1 MCVKF
6 THIYFIWTSNKQL
19 IYAMNKYYN
28 LLKRVR
34 KLEKLIYNKRPKF
47 EGLSCYAQEGEVINA
62 DGEDEIT
69 SILEDKIKNQL
80 SISDSALED
89 IFAAIDDDSHTE
101 NLQTV
106 VNKII
111 KSGKGEI
118 PRKTIYR
125 GCSVA
130 EYNNILN
137 NGSSKI
143 SQCLSFSE
151 SKEVA
156 STFGKRLIAANFEFP
171 IFPYYKLYTYYFMS
185 LKKSLTEEEWKDFDD
200 MSDAQYGINLA
211 LNELEWIAPENTVFT
226 LNDDGT
232 FTATL
237 GDSTSDDSDTNDT
250 EYVKQHLYDLC
261 DDLKIDD
268 CTDGYYHGEDSFN
281 IYFRPRD
288 YENTLVSRDA
298 LSSITAQ
305 NADMHYT
312 YDSNTLE
319 IFVPGLGIAHKEV
332 DVLSLNKD
340 SFSKLVKD
348 MIDDMM

>member
-1 MCVKF
+1 
-6 THIYFIWTSNKQL
+6 
-19 IYAMNKYYN
+19 MNRYYN
-28 LLKRVR
+28 LMKRVS

-47 EGLSCYAQEGEVINA
+47 ESLGCYKQDGEVIDA
-62 DGEDEIT
+62 EGENEIT
-69 SILEDKIKNQL
+69 SILEDKIKSELN
-80 SISDSALED
+80 ISDSALED

-101 NLQTV
+101 NLQAV

-137 NGSSKI
+137 HGSSKI

-211 LNELEWIAPENTVFT
+211 LSELEWIAPENTVFT

-237 GDSTSDDSDTNDT
+237 GESTSDDNNTDDT
-250 EYVKQHLYDLC
+250 EDVKQHLYDLC
-261 DDLKIDD
+261 DALRIED
-268 CTDGYYHGEDSFN
+268 CTDGYYQGEDSFN
-281 IYFRPRD
+281 IYFRPSD
-288 YENTLVSRDA
+288 YENVLVSKDA
-298 LSSITAQ
+298 LSRITAP

-319 IFVPGLGIAHKEV
+319 IFVPGLGVIDNEV
-332 DVLSLNKD
+332 DVMSLNKD
-340 SFSKLVKD
+340 SFSKLVKR
-348 MIDDMM
+348 MIDSKL

>member
-1 MCVKF
+1 
-6 THIYFIWTSNKQL
+6 
-19 IYAMNKYYN
+19 MNKYYN
-28 LLKRVR
+28 LLKRVS
-34 KLEKLIYNKRPKF
+34 KLEKLIYNKLPKF
-47 EGLSCYAQEGEVINA
+47 ESLGCYKQDGEIIDA

-69 SILEDKIKNQL
+69 SILEDKIKSQL
-80 SISDSALED
+80 NISDSALED

-101 NLQTV
+101 NLQAV

-111 KSGKGEI
+111 KAGKGEI

-137 NGSSKI
+137 HGSSKI

-171 IFPYYKLYTYYFMS
+171 IFPYYKLYTYYFLS

-211 LNELEWIAPENTVFT
+211 LSELEWIAPENTVFT

-237 GDSTSDDSDTNDT
+237 GESTSDDNNTDDT
-250 EYVKQHLYDLC
+250 EDVKQHLYDLC
-261 DDLKIDD
+261 DALRIED
-268 CTDGYYHGEDSFN
+268 CTDGYYQGEDSFN
-281 IYFRPRD
+281 IYFRLRD
-288 YENTLVSRDA
+288 YEDVLVSKDA
-298 LSSITAQ
+298 LSRITAP
-305 NADMHYT
+305 NADMHYI

-319 IFVPGLGIAHKEV
+319 IFVPGLGVIDNEV
-332 DVLSLNKD
+332 DVMSLNKD
-340 SFSKLVKD
+340 SFSKLVKR
-348 MIDDMM
+348 MIDSKL

>member
-1 MCVKF
+1 
-6 THIYFIWTSNKQL
+6 
-19 IYAMNKYYN
+19 MNKYYN
-28 LLKRVR
+28 LLKRVC

-47 EGLSCYAQEGEVINA
+47 ESLGCYKQDGEIIDA

-69 SILEDKIKNQL
+69 SILEDKIKSELN
-80 SISDSALED
+80 ISDSALED

-101 NLQTV
+101 NLQAV

-111 KSGKGEI
+111 KAGKGEI

-125 GCSVA
+125 GCSIA

-137 NGSSKI
+137 HGSSKI

-211 LNELEWIAPENTVFT
+211 LSELEWIAPENTVFT

-237 GDSTSDDSDTNDT
+237 GESTSDDNNTDDT
-250 EYVKQHLYDLC
+250 EDVKQHLYDLC
-261 DDLKIDD
+261 DALRIED
-268 CTDGYYHGEDSFN
+268 CTDGYYQGEDSFN

-288 YENTLVSRDA
+288 YEDVLVSKDA
-298 LSSITAQ
+298 LSRITAP

-319 IFVPGLGIAHKEV
+319 IFVPGLGVIDNEV
-332 DVLSLNKD
+332 DVMSLNKD
-340 SFSKLVKD
+340 SFSKLVKR
-348 MIDDMM
+348 MIDSKL

>member
-1 MCVKF
+1 
-6 THIYFIWTSNKQL
+6 
-19 IYAMNKYYN
+19 MNKYYN
-28 LLKRVR
+28 LLKRVC
-34 KLEKLIYNKRPKF
+34 KLENLIYNKRPKF
-47 EGLSCYAQEGEVINA
+47 ESLGCYKQDGEVIDA
-62 DGEDEIT
+62 EGENEIT
-69 SILEDKIKNQL
+69 SILEDKIKSELN
-80 SISDSALED
+80 ISDSALED

-101 NLQTV
+101 NLQAV

-111 KSGKGEI
+111 KAGKGEI

-137 NGSSKI
+137 HGSSKI

-211 LNELEWIAPENTVFT
+211 LSELEWIAPENTVFT

-237 GDSTSDDSDTNDT
+237 GESTSDDNNTDDT
-250 EYVKQHLYDLC
+250 EDVKQHLYDLC
-261 DDLKIDD
+261 DALRIED
-268 CTDGYYHGEDSFN
+268 CTDGYYQGEDSFN

-288 YENTLVSRDA
+288 YEDVLVSKDA
-298 LSSITAQ
+298 LSRITAS

-319 IFVPGLGIAHKEV
+319 IFVPGLGVIDNEV
-332 DVLSLNKD
+332 DVMSLNKD
-340 SFSKLVKD
+340 SFSKLVKR
-348 MIDDMM
+348 MIDSKL

>member
-1 MCVKF
+1 
-6 THIYFIWTSNKQL
+6 
-19 IYAMNKYYN
+19 MNRYYN
-28 LLKRVR
+28 LLKRVH

-47 EGLSCYAQEGEVINA
+47 ESLGCYKQDGEVIDA
-62 DGEDEIT
+62 EGENEIT
-69 SILEDKIKNQL
+69 SILEDKIKSELN
-80 SISDSALED
+80 ISDSALED

-101 NLQTV
+101 NLQAV

-211 LNELEWIAPENTVFT
+211 LSELEWIAPENTVFT

-232 FTATL
+232 FTATISE
-237 GDSTSDDSDTNDT
+237 STSDDNNTDDT
-250 EYVKQHLYDLC
+250 EDVKQHLYDLC
-261 DDLKIDD
+261 DALRIED
-268 CTDGYYHGEDSFN
+268 CTDGYYQGEDSFN

-288 YENTLVSRDA
+288 YEDVLVSKDA
-298 LSSITAQ
+298 LSRITAP

-319 IFVPGLGIAHKEV
+319 IFVPGLGVIDNEV
-332 DVLSLNKD
+332 DVMSLNKD
-340 SFSKLVKD
+340 SFSKLVKR
-348 MIDDMM
+348 MIDSKL

>member
-1 MCVKF
+1 
-6 THIYFIWTSNKQL
+6 
-19 IYAMNKYYN
+19 MNKYYN
-28 LLKRVR
+28 LLKRVS

-47 EGLSCYAQEGEVINA
+47 ESLSCYKQDGEVIDA
-62 DGEDEIT
+62 DGEDEVT
-69 SILEDKIKNQL
+69 SILEDKIKSQL
-80 SISDSALED
+80 NISDSALED

-101 NLQTV
+101 DLQAV

-118 PRKTIYR
+118 PRKTLYR

-137 NGSSKI
+137 HGSSKI

-171 IFPYYKLYTYYFMS
+171 IFPYYKLYTYYFLS
-185 LKKSLTEEEWKDFDD
+185 LKNSLSEEEWRDVDD

-211 LNELEWIAPENTVFT
+211 LRELEWIAPENTVFT

-237 GDSTSDDSDTNDT
+237 GESTSDDNNTDDT
-250 EYVKQHLYDLC
+250 EDVKQHLYDLC
-261 DDLKIDD
+261 DALRIED
-268 CTDGYYHGEDSFN
+268 CTDGYYQGEDSFN

-288 YENTLVSRDA
+288 YEDVLVSKDA
-298 LSSITAQ
+298 LYRITAS

-319 IFVPGLGIAHKEV
+319 IFVPGIGVINNKV

-340 SFSKLVKD
+340 SFSRLVKR
-348 MIDDMM
+348 MIDSKL

>member
-1 MCVKF
+1 
-6 THIYFIWTSNKQL
+6 
-19 IYAMNKYYN
+19 MNKYYN
-28 LLKRVR
+28 LLKRVS
-34 KLEKLIYNKRPKF
+34 KLEKLIYNKCPKF
-47 EGLSCYAQEGEVINA
+47 ESLDCYKQDGEVIDA
-62 DGEDEIT
+62 EGENEIT
-69 SILEDKIKNQL
+69 SILEDKIKSELN
-80 SISDSALED
+80 ISDSALED

-101 NLQTV
+101 NLQAV

-111 KSGKGEI
+111 KAGKGEI

-137 NGSSKI
+137 HGSSEI

-211 LNELEWIAPENTVFT
+211 LSELEWIAPENTVFT

-237 GDSTSDDSDTNDT
+237 GESTSDDNNTDDT
-250 EYVKQHLYDLC
+250 EDVKQHLYDLC
-261 DDLKIDD
+261 DALRIED
-268 CTDGYYHGEDSFN
+268 CTDGYYQGEDSFN

-288 YENTLVSRDA
+288 YEDVLVSKDA
-298 LSSITAQ
+298 LSRITAS

-319 IFVPGLGIAHKEV
+319 IFVPGIGVTDNEV
-332 DVLSLNKD
+332 DVTSLNKD
-340 SFSKLVKD
+340 SFSKLVKR
-348 MIDDMM
+348 MIDSKL

>member
-1 MCVKF
+1 
-6 THIYFIWTSNKQL
+6 
-19 IYAMNKYYN
+19 MNKYYN
-28 LLKRVR
+28 LLNRVR

-47 EGLSCYAQEGEVINA
+47 ESLGCYKQDGEVIDA
-62 DGEDEIT
+62 EGENEIT
-69 SILEDKIKNQL
+69 SILEDKIKSELN
-80 SISDSALED
+80 ISDSALED

-101 NLQTV
+101 NLQAV

-111 KSGKGEI
+111 KAGKGEI

-137 NGSSKI
+137 HGSSKI

-211 LNELEWIAPENTVFT
+211 LSELEWIAPENTVFT

-237 GDSTSDDSDTNDT
+237 GESTSDDNNTDDT
-250 EYVKQHLYDLC
+250 EDVKQHLYDLC
-261 DDLKIDD
+261 DALRIED
-268 CTDGYYHGEDSFN
+268 CTDGYYQGEDSFN

-288 YENTLVSRDA
+288 YEDVLVSKDA
-298 LSSITAQ
+298 LSRITAP

-319 IFVPGLGIAHKEV
+319 IFVPGLGVIDNEV
-332 DVLSLNKD
+332 DVMSLNKD
-340 SFSKLVKD
+340 SFSKLVKR
-348 MIDDMM
+348 MIDSKL

>member
-1 MCVKF
+1 
-6 THIYFIWTSNKQL
+6 
-19 IYAMNKYYN
+19 MNKYYN
-28 LLKRVR
+28 LLKRVC

-47 EGLSCYAQEGEVINA
+47 ERLGCYKQDGEVIDA
-62 DGEDEIT
+62 EGENEIT
-69 SILEDKIKNQL
+69 SILEDKIKSELN
-80 SISDSALED
+80 ISDSALED

-101 NLQTV
+101 NLQAV

-111 KSGKGEI
+111 KAGKGEI

-137 NGSSKI
+137 HGSSKI

-185 LKKSLTEEEWKDFDD
+185 LKKSLTEEEWRDFDD

-237 GDSTSDDSDTNDT
+237 GESTSDDNNTDDT
-250 EYVKQHLYDLC
+250 EDVKQHLYDLC
-261 DDLKIDD
+261 DALRIED
-268 CTDGYYHGEDSFN
+268 CTDGYYQGEDSFN

-288 YENTLVSRDA
+288 YEDVLVSKDA
-298 LSSITAQ
+298 LSRITAS

-319 IFVPGLGIAHKEV
+319 IFVPGLGVIDNEV
-332 DVLSLNKD
+332 DVMSLNKD
-340 SFSKLVKD
+340 SFSKLVKR
-348 MIDDMM
+348 MIDSKL

>member
-1 MCVKF
+1 
-6 THIYFIWTSNKQL
+6 
-19 IYAMNKYYN
+19 MNRYYN
-28 LLKRVR
+28 LMKRVS
-34 KLEKLIYNKRPKF
+34 KLEKLIYNKCPKF
-47 EGLSCYAQEGEVINA
+47 ESLGCYKQDGEIIDAEGEN
-62 DGEDEIT
+62 EIT
-69 SILEDKIKNQL
+69 SILEDRIKSQL
-80 SISDSALED
+80 NISDSALED

-211 LNELEWIAPENTVFT
+211 LSELEWIAPENTVFT

-237 GDSTSDDSDTNDT
+237 GESVADDTNANEIED
-250 EYVKQHLYDLC
+250 VKQHLYDLC
-261 DDLKIDD
+261 DALRIED
-268 CTDGYYHGEDSFN
+268 CTDGYYQGEDSFN
-281 IYFRPRD
+281 IYFRPSD
-288 YENTLVSRDA
+288 YENILVSKDA
-298 LSSITAQ
+298 LSRITAS

-319 IFVPGLGIAHKEV
+319 IFVPGIGVIDNEV

-340 SFSKLVKD
+340 SFSKLVKR
-348 MIDDMM
+348 MIDSKL

>member
-1 MCVKF
+1 
-6 THIYFIWTSNKQL
+6 
-19 IYAMNKYYN
+19 MNKYYN
-28 LLKRVR
+28 LLKRVC

-47 EGLSCYAQEGEVINA
+47 ESLGCYKQDGEVIDA
-62 DGEDEIT
+62 EGENEIT
-69 SILEDKIKNQL
+69 SILEDKIKSELN
-80 SISDSALED
+80 ISDSALED

-101 NLQTV
+101 NLQAV

-111 KSGKGEI
+111 KAGKGEI

-137 NGSSKI
+137 HGSSKI

-211 LNELEWIAPENTVFT
+211 LSELEWIAPENTVFK

-237 GDSTSDDSDTNDT
+237 GESTSDDNNTDDT
-250 EYVKQHLYDLC
+250 EDVKQHLYDLC
-261 DDLKIDD
+261 DALRIED
-268 CTDGYYHGEDSFN
+268 CTDGYYQGEDSFN
-281 IYFRPRD
+281 IYFRLRD
-288 YENTLVSRDA
+288 YEDVLVSKDA
-298 LSSITAQ
+298 LSRITAS

-312 YDSNTLE
+312 YDSNILE
-319 IFVPGLGIAHKEV
+319 IFVPGIGVIDNEV
-332 DVLSLNKD
+332 DVMSLNKD
-340 SFSKLVKD
+340 SFSKLVKR
-348 MIDDMM
+348 MIDSKL

>member
-1 MCVKF
+1 
-6 THIYFIWTSNKQL
+6 
-19 IYAMNKYYN
+19 MNKYYN
-28 LLKRVR
+28 LLKRVC

-47 EGLSCYAQEGEVINA
+47 ESLGCYKQDGEVIDA
-62 DGEDEIT
+62 EGENEIT
-69 SILEDKIKNQL
+69 SILEDKIKSELN
-80 SISDSALED
+80 ISDSALED

-101 NLQTV
+101 NLQAV

-111 KSGKGEI
+111 KAGKGEI

-137 NGSSKI
+137 HGSSKI

-211 LNELEWIAPENTVFT
+211 LSELEWIAPENTVFT

-237 GDSTSDDSDTNDT
+237 GESTSDDNNTDDT
-250 EYVKQHLYDLC
+250 EDVKQHLYDLC
-261 DDLKIDD
+261 DALRIED
-268 CTDGYYHGEDSFN
+268 CTDGYYQGEDSFN

-288 YENTLVSRDA
+288 YEDVLVSKDA
-298 LSSITAQ
+298 LPRITAS

-319 IFVPGLGIAHKEV
+319 IFVPGLGVIDNEV
-332 DVLSLNKD
+332 DVMSLNKD
-340 SFSKLVKD
+340 SFSKLVKR
-348 MIDDMM
+348 MIDSKL

>member
-1 MCVKF
+1 
-6 THIYFIWTSNKQL
+6 
-19 IYAMNKYYN
+19 MNRYYN
-28 LLKRVR
+28 LMKRVS
-34 KLEKLIYNKRPKF
+34 KLEKLIYNKCPKF
-47 EGLSCYAQEGEVINA
+47 ESLGCYKQDGEIIDAEGEN
-62 DGEDEIT
+62 EIT
-69 SILEDKIKNQL
+69 SILEDRIKSQL
-80 SISDSALED
+80 NISDSALED

-156 STFGKRLIAANFEFP
+156 STFGKRLISANFEFP

-211 LNELEWIAPENTVFT
+211 LSELEWIAPENTVFT

-237 GDSTSDDSDTNDT
+237 GESVADDTNANEIED
-250 EYVKQHLYDLC
+250 VKQHLYDLC
-261 DDLKIDD
+261 DALRIED
-268 CTDGYYHGEDSFN
+268 CTDGYYQGEDSFN
-281 IYFRPRD
+281 IYFRPSD
-288 YENTLVSRDA
+288 YENILVSKDA
-298 LSSITAQ
+298 LSRITAS

-319 IFVPGLGIAHKEV
+319 IFVPGIGVIDNEV

-340 SFSKLVKD
+340 SFSKLVKR
-348 MIDDMM
+348 MIDSKL

>member
-1 MCVKF
+1 M
-6 THIYFIWTSNKQL
+6 TYLYTNKAL
-19 IYAMNKYYN
+19 RGNYTMNKYYN
-28 LLKRVR
+28 LLKRVC

-47 EGLSCYAQEGEVINA
+47 ESLGCYKQDGEIIDA

-69 SILEDKIKNQL
+69 SILEDRIKSQL
-80 SISDSALED
+80 NISDSALED

-211 LNELEWIAPENTVFT
+211 LSELEWIAPENTVFT

-237 GDSTSDDSDTNDT
+237 GESANDDNSTDET
-250 EYVKQHLYDLC
+250 EDVKQHLYDLC
-261 DDLKIDD
+261 DALRIDD

-281 IYFRPRD
+281 IYFRPSD
-288 YENTLVSRDA
+288 YENILVSRDV
-298 LSSITAQ
+298 LSSITSQ

-319 IFVPGLGIAHKEV
+319 IFVPGLGITHKKV

>member
-1 MCVKF
+1 
-6 THIYFIWTSNKQL
+6 
-19 IYAMNKYYN
+19 MNKYYN
-28 LLKRVR
+28 LLKRVC

-47 EGLSCYAQEGEVINA
+47 ESLGCYKQDGEIIDA

-69 SILEDKIKNQL
+69 SILEDKIKSQL
-80 SISDSALED
+80 NISDSALED

-101 NLQTV
+101 NLQAV

-111 KSGKGEI
+111 KAGKGEI

-125 GCSVA
+125 GCSIA

-137 NGSSKI
+137 HGSSKI

-211 LNELEWIAPENTVFT
+211 LSELEWIAPENTVFT

-237 GDSTSDDSDTNDT
+237 GESTSDDNNTDDT
-250 EYVKQHLYDLC
+250 EDVKQHLYDLC
-261 DDLKIDD
+261 DALRIED
-268 CTDGYYHGEDSFN
+268 CTDGYYQGEDSFN

-288 YENTLVSRDA
+288 YEDVLVSKDA
-298 LSSITAQ
+298 LSRITAP

-319 IFVPGLGIAHKEV
+319 IFVPGLGVIDNEV
-332 DVLSLNKD
+332 DVMSLNKD
-340 SFSKLVKD
+340 SFSKLVKR
-348 MIDDMM
+348 MIDSKL

>member
-1 MCVKF
+1 
-6 THIYFIWTSNKQL
+6 
-19 IYAMNKYYN
+19 MNKYYN
-28 LLKRVR
+28 LLKRVS
-34 KLEKLIYNKRPKF
+34 KLEKLIYNKCPKF
-47 EGLSCYAQEGEVINA
+47 ESLGCYKQDGEVINA
-62 DGEDEIT
+62 DDEDEIT
-69 SILEDKIKNQL
+69 SILEDKIKSQL
-80 SISDSALED
+80 NISDSALED

-101 NLQTV
+101 NLQDV

-111 KSGKGEI
+111 KAGKGEI
-118 PRKTIYR
+118 PRKTLYR

-171 IFPYYKLYTYYFMS
+171 IFPYYKLYTYYFLS
-185 LKKSLTEEEWKDFDD
+185 LKKSISEEEWKDFDD

-211 LNELEWIAPENTVFT
+211 LSELEWIAPENTVFT

-237 GDSTSDDSDTNDT
+237 GESTSDDNNTDDT
-250 EYVKQHLYDLC
+250 EDVKQHLYDLC
-261 DDLKIDD
+261 DALRIED
-268 CTDGYYHGEDSFN
+268 CTDGYYQGEDSFN

-288 YENTLVSRDA
+288 YGDVLVSKDA
-298 LSSITAQ
+298 LSRITAS

-319 IFVPGLGIAHKEV
+319 IFVPGLGVIDNEV
-332 DVLSLNKD
+332 DVMSLNKD
-340 SFSKLVKD
+340 SFSKLVKR
-348 MIDDMM
+348 MIDSKL

>member
-1 MCVKF
+1 
-6 THIYFIWTSNKQL
+6 
-19 IYAMNKYYN
+19 MNRYYN
-28 LLKRVR
+28 LLKRVH

-47 EGLSCYAQEGEVINA
+47 ESLGCYKQDGEVIDA
-62 DGEDEIT
+62 EGENEIT
-69 SILEDKIKNQL
+69 SILEDKIKSELN
-80 SISDSALED
+80 ISDSALED

-101 NLQTV
+101 NLQAV

-171 IFPYYKLYTYYFMS
+171 IFPYYKLYAYYFMS

-211 LNELEWIAPENTVFT
+211 LSELEWIAPENTVFT

-232 FTATL
+232 FTATISE
-237 GDSTSDDSDTNDT
+237 STSDDNNTDDT
-250 EYVKQHLYDLC
+250 EDVKQHLYDLC
-261 DDLKIDD
+261 DALRIED
-268 CTDGYYHGEDSFN
+268 CTDGYYQGEDSFN

-288 YENTLVSRDA
+288 YEDVLVSKDA
-298 LSSITAQ
+298 LSRITAP

-319 IFVPGLGIAHKEV
+319 IFVPGLGVIDNEV
-332 DVLSLNKD
+332 DVMSLNKD
-340 SFSKLVKD
+340 SFSKLVKR
-348 MIDDMM
+348 MIDSKL

>member
-1 MCVKF
+1 
-6 THIYFIWTSNKQL
+6 
-19 IYAMNKYYN
+19 MNKYYN
-28 LLKRVR
+28 LLKRVC

-47 EGLSCYAQEGEVINA
+47 ESLGCYKQDGEVIDA
-62 DGEDEIT
+62 EGENEIT
-69 SILEDKIKNQL
+69 SILEDKIKSELN
-80 SISDSALED
+80 ISDSALED

-101 NLQTV
+101 NLQAV

-111 KSGKGEI
+111 KAGKGEI
-118 PRKTIYR
+118 PRRTIYR

-137 NGSSKI
+137 HGSSKI

-211 LNELEWIAPENTVFT
+211 LSELEWIAPENTVFT

-237 GDSTSDDSDTNDT
+237 GESTSDDNNTDDT
-250 EYVKQHLYDLC
+250 EDVKQHLYDLC
-261 DDLKIDD
+261 DALRIED
-268 CTDGYYHGEDSFN
+268 CTDGYYQGEDSFN

-288 YENTLVSRDA
+288 YEDVLVSKDA
-298 LSSITAQ
+298 LPRITAS

-319 IFVPGLGIAHKEV
+319 IFVPGLGVIDNEV
-332 DVLSLNKD
+332 DVMSLNKD
-340 SFSKLVKD
+340 SFSKLVKR
-348 MIDDMM
+348 MIDSKL

>member
-1 MCVKF
+1 
-6 THIYFIWTSNKQL
+6 
-19 IYAMNKYYN
+19 MNKYYN
-28 LLKRVR
+28 LLERVS

-47 EGLSCYAQEGEVINA
+47 ENLSCYKQDGEVIDA
-62 DGEDEIT
+62 DGEDEVT
-69 SILEDKIKNQL
+69 SILEDKIKSQL
-80 SISDSALED
+80 NISDSALED

-101 NLQTV
+101 NLQAV

-118 PRKTIYR
+118 PRKTLYR

-137 NGSSKI
+137 HGSSKI

-171 IFPYYKLYTYYFMS
+171 IFPYYKLYTYYFLS
-185 LKKSLTEEEWKDFDD
+185 LKKSLSEEEWRDFDD
-200 MSDAQYGINLA
+200 MSDAQHGINLA
-211 LNELEWIAPENTVFT
+211 LRELEWITPENTVFT

-237 GDSTSDDSDTNDT
+237 GESVEDDNDTNDT
-250 EYVKQHLYDLC
+250 EDAKQHLYDLC
-261 DDLKIDD
+261 DDLGIED
-268 CTDGYYHGEDSFN
+268 CTDGYYQGEDSFN
-281 IYFRPRD
+281 IDFRPRD
-288 YENTLVSRDA
+288 YENILVSEDA
-298 LSSITAQ
+298 LSRITASD
-305 NADMHYT
+305 ADMHYM

-319 IFVPGLGIAHKEV
+319 IFVPGIGVINNKV
-332 DVLSLNKD
+332 DVISLNKD
-340 SFSKLVKD
+340 SFSRLVKR
-348 MIDDMM
+348 MIDSKL